1 MVFPTNQ
8 PDTFSTVSSSMK
20 ALTNMLFHVPLTDE
34 TKIQFLKEELSAGR
48 YHIESQSLAE
58 KLIEH
63 NYFIQQ
69 PVIEE
74 IF

>member
-8 PDTFSTVSSSMK
+8 LDTFSTVSNSMK
-20 ALTNMLFHVPLTDE
+20 ALTDMLFHVPLTDE

-48 YHIESQSLAE
+48 YQVESQSLAA

-69 PVIEE
+69 PDIEE

>member
-1 MVFPTNQ
+1 MSNPKNQSISETVFNT
-8 PDTFSTVSSSMK
+8 TVQSLKEMI
-20 ALTNMLFHVPLTDE
+20 FHTPLTDE

-48 YHIESQSLAE
+48 YQIQSQSLAS

-63 NYFIQQ
+63 IIPSQQ
-69 PVIEE
+69 SELEE